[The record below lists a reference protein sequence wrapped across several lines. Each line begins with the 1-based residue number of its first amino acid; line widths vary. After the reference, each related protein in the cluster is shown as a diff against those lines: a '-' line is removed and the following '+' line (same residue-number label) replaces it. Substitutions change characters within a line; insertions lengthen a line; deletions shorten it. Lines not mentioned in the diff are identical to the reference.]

1 MIIIT
6 IAQHFLTLTNCVHLK
21 PFEAP
26 SPCLSHDSTV
36 SILAVVI
43 TIITIIII
51 IITSSNIKN
60 LDQLTGFQLKVGQK
74 YIIGSK
80 GSVSIVKVEIRV
92 SMIFMNSL

>member
-43 TIITIIII
+43 III
-51 IITSSNIKN
+51 IITNIITSILAIIIIISSSNI
-60 LDQLTGFQLKVGQK
+60 
-74 YIIGSK
+74 
-80 GSVSIVKVEIRV
+80 
-92 SMIFMNSL
+92 